1 MTGEVILDSYGDR
14 EPDYWVTER
23 NVYKRNGTFI
33 KVAEVL
39 NIGLNNRVSF
49 FRAGTCYIGC
59 ALMYVVLFICVQAK
73 LEDRRCIL
81 VDKVIFV
88 LFGIL

>member
-14 EPDYWVTER
+14 EPDYWVTDMAP
-23 NVYKRNGTFI
+23 NGTFI